1 MEEFL
6 DRLKEIKSDDD
17 LLDLTRKEI
26 LHGTPFCFKNND
38 ADFYE
43 FRKK

>member
-1 MEEFL
+1 MKEFL

-26 LHGTPFCFKNND
+26 LHGTPFLL
-38 ADFYE
+38 
-43 FRKK
+43 